1 MNSTS
6 QSVDLEQVRAY
17 ISEQLAP
24 LVKDI
29 DCKGLY
35 PREFLHGLGRLNGFA
50 AVAPLEYGGLGASLA
65 DQIEVT
71 AAVSETCGSTAQASA
86 DQ

>member
-29 DCKGLY
+29 GLQ
-35 PREFLHGLGRLNGFA
+35 R
-50 AVAPLEYGGLGASLA
+50 PLPA
-65 DQIEVT
+65 
-71 AAVSETCGSTAQASA
+71 
-86 DQ
+86 